1 MTINTHLSVD
11 RQMTGDIYTSS
22 EIMDNLAILCDE
34 FGSRFGGTEGERL
47 AAEFMRD
54 KMGAYGLQNVRLE
67 PLKFLAW
74 KRAEA
79 SLEVLSPVH
88 RTIPCISLPH
98 APAGT
103 VEADLIDMGD
113 GSPEAF
119 NQRALELRGQVAM
132 TNSVVSPVG
141 SKRWIHRNDKLGY
154 SLLAGAEAFIF
165 VNHYPGFG
173 PATGGIG
180 HGGGLA
186 KIPGISVSYEDGAA
200 LSRLVEKVGRVRIR
214 IKTQDEAF
222 EATSWNVVGEIPGRS
237 KQQIML
243 GCHYDGHDISQGAQD
258 PASGAVAVLEAARVL
273 AKYADKPAF
282 TLRFA
287 LWGVEEIGLLGS
299 KAYVKEHA
307 DELDKIRFYLN
318 MDSAGAIPKKGI
330 VVNEWPKLVPVFEAW
345 AKEMSLPFKV
355 GQSIHA
361 FSDHFPFLMAG
372 VPTGGIES
380 VVKDL
385 SGRGYGH
392 TAYDTLDKANI
403 RSLREAADLAARVG
417 LRMAN
422 EKEWPAHRRSDKA
435 VAKLFQAPEY
445 QEAKADRDRIAA
457 FYGRED

>member
-1 MTINTHLSVD
+1 MTINPHLAVD
-11 RQMTGDIYTSS
+11 QQMTGDIYTSS
-22 EIMDNLAILCDE
+22 EIMDNLTILCDE
-34 FGSRFGGTEGERL
+34 FGSRFGGTTGERL
-47 AAEFMRD
+47 AAEFMQA
-54 KMGAYGLQNVRLE
+54 KLEAYGLKNVQLE
-67 PLKFLAW
+67 PFEFLAW

-79 SLEVLSPVH
+79 TLEILSPVH

-98 APAGT
+98 SPAGT
-103 VEADLIDMGD
+103 VEADLIDMGEGVPSD
-113 GSPEAF
+113 FS
-119 NQRALELRGQVAM
+119 QRASELRGQVAM
-132 TNSVVSPVG
+132 TNSVVSPKG

-186 KIPGISVSYEDGAA
+186 KVPGISVSYEDGAA
-200 LSRLVEKVGRVRIR
+200 LSRLVAKAGKVRIR
-214 IKTQDEAF
+214 ITTRDEAF
-222 EATSWNVVGEIPGRS
+222 EATSWNVVGDIPGHS

-258 PASGAVAVLEAARVL
+258 PASGAVALLEAARVL
-273 AKYADKPAF
+273 AKYPTKPAY

-299 KAYVKEHA
+299 KAYVKAHA
-307 DELDKIRFYLN
+307 DDLDKIRFYLN
-318 MDSAGAIPKKGI
+318 MDAAGAVVEKGVI
-330 VVNEWPKLVPVFEAW
+330 VNEWPDLVAVFENW
-345 AKEMSLPFKV
+345 SKEMTLPFEV

-392 TAYDTLDKANI
+392 TRYDTLDKTNI

-422 EKEWPAHRRSDKA
+422 TKAWPAERRDNKA
-435 VAKLFQAPEY
+435 VAALFDAPEY

-457 FYGRED
+457 LYGRED